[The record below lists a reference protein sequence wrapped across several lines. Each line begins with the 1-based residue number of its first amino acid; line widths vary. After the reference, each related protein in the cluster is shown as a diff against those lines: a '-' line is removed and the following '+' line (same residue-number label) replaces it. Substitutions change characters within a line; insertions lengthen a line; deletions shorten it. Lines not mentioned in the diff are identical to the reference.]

1 MLTFVENNLME
12 FHALKIF
19 TEQNLQD
26 SLTMGHPYHPNN
38 PLFLFIKK
46 GKMVIKEQIN
56 IFELGENSIILIDSR
71 SVYEIM
77 EVSKE
82 LKVKVLTYHR
92 SFISK
97 IGLKFNRLNIY
108 HNIRMELRRG
118 YTFTDREFEVFWD
131 ILKGIDYFLDEV
143 GELEYAVESIESL
156 FSAFIYNVSSFVMRN
171 RKNTK
176 GMMTRNQ
183 EIVLDFIGLVGE
195 NYLSQKSV
203 EFYAQTMMLST
214 RHLSSVIKAETGKT
228 AGQMINEFIINEAK
242 ALLASTLKP
251 VNEIASILNFSDQ
264 YSFSHFFKKHQGVS
278 PTVYRS
284 QF

>member
-1 MLTFVENNLME
+1 
-12 FHALKIF
+12 
-19 TEQNLQD
+19 
-26 SLTMGHPYHPNN
+26 
-38 PLFLFIKK
+38 
-46 GKMVIKEQIN
+46 MVIKEQIN

-82 LKVKVLTYHR
+82 LEVKVLTYHR

-183 EIVLDFIGLVGE
+183 EIVLDFIGLVGQ
-195 NYLSQKSV
+195 NYLSYKSV
-203 EFYAQTMMLST
+203 EFYAQTMMMST

>member
-1 MLTFVENNLME
+1 
-12 FHALKIF
+12 
-19 TEQNLQD
+19 
-26 SLTMGHPYHPNN
+26 
-38 PLFLFIKK
+38 
-46 GKMVIKEQIN
+46 MVIKEQVN
-56 IFELGENSIILIDSR
+56 IFELGKNSIILIDSR

-82 LKVKVLTYHR
+82 LEVKVLTYQR

-171 RKNTK
+171 RK
-176 GMMTRNQ
+176 
-183 EIVLDFIGLVGE
+183 
-195 NYLSQKSV
+195 
-203 EFYAQTMMLST
+203 
-214 RHLSSVIKAETGKT
+214 
-228 AGQMINEFIINEAK
+228 
-242 ALLASTLKP
+242 TLK
-251 VNEIASILNFSDQ
+251 E
-264 YSFSHFFKKHQGVS
+264 
-278 PTVYRS
+278 
-284 QF
+284 